1 MTRAWQSGPAPTRA
15 GVGLRGTHHGEWL
28 DRRPRCG
35 WLELHAEN
43 YFAIGGALPA
53 LLESLRSDYPLSIHG
68 VGLGLGSPD
77 PLDPHHLAAWRRL
90 VDRLEPAIIS
100 EHLCWGALEG
110 EHFNDLLPLPLTE
123 ASLARLVSRVSQ
135 WQDSVRRAVLIEH
148 LASYVT
154 FPDSSLA
161 EAQFLVELARASGCG
176 ILLDLN
182 NLVVNAHNHGGDPRA
197 FVDAL
202 PAQLVGEI
210 HLAGHTQIER
220 HGRRWHIDDHGSRV
234 GEEVWALYRH
244 ARSALGPIP
253 TLIEWDNALP
263 SLDELLAEA
272 AKADAII
279 EASDNKDV
287 RSHCAE
293 LSLTATTRPDSVSL
307 DTESQAT
314 ELLDV
319 SLRAFATMLRT
330 AAPPEDGGLAIYH
343 HHRLANFSQA
353 LALAFPVLERLVGEA
368 FFRQLAADHQRRQPS
383 RSGDLHPC
391 GASFATTLRERWA
404 DGEYAYLADI
414 AALEWAWQRAFVAD
428 ETEPTTA
435 EDFAAI
441 PSETWPALRFEFHPS
456 LSLIES
462 RWPIFTIW
470 ENHRDRSRE
479 PPVVRLDAGGENVR
493 VAREQGRVTV
503 RRCTESEF
511 VWLRALQAGQT
522 LDEAFVAASRIDPDF
537 DLATALTDL
546 LACVKPNLGSVR
558 ENTYF
563 AAASI

>member
-1 MTRAWQSGPAPTRA
+1 MTRAWQSGPAPARA

-53 LLESLRSDYPLSIHG
+53 LLETLRSDYPLSIHG

-77 PLDPHHLAAWRRL
+77 PLDPSHLAAWRRL

-123 ASLARLVSRVSQ
+123 ASLARLISRVSQ
-135 WQDSVRRAVLIEH
+135 WQDSLRRPVLIEH

-154 FPDSSLA
+154 FGESSLA
-161 EAQFLVELARASGCG
+161 EAQFLVELAHASGCG

-182 NLVVNAHNHGGDPRA
+182 NLVVNAHNHGGDPRV
-197 FVDAL
+197 FVDTL
-202 PAQLVGEI
+202 PTRLVGEI
-210 HLAGHTQIER
+210 HLAGHTHIER
-220 HGRRWHIDDHGSRV
+220 QGRRWHIDDHGSCV

-244 ARSALGPIP
+244 TRSALGPIP

-272 AKADAII
+272 AKANAII
-279 EASDNKDV
+279 EASDDMDA
-287 RSHCAE
+287 RSRSAE
-293 LSLTATTRPDSVSL
+293 ESFTATTRAASVSI
-307 DTESQAT
+307 DRPS
-314 ELLDV
+314 LDV
-319 SLRAFATMLRT
+319 SLRAFATTLRS
-330 AAPPEDGGLAIYH
+330 AEPPEDGGLAIYH
-343 HHRLANFSQA
+343 HHRRANFSHS

-368 FFRQLAADHQRRQPS
+368 FFRRLAADHQRRQPS

-391 GASFATTLRERWA
+391 GASLAATLREHWPE
-404 DGEYAYLADI
+404 GEYAYLADI
-414 AALEWAWQRAFVAD
+414 AALEWAWQHAFVAAD
-428 ETEPTTA
+428 AEPTTA
-435 EDFAAI
+435 EDFAVI
-441 PSETWPALRFEFHPS
+441 PAERWPALRFEFHPS

-462 RWPIFTIW
+462 RWPIFSIW
-470 ENHRDRSRE
+470 ENHRDRLRE

-503 RRCTESEF
+503 RRCTGSELI
-511 VWLRALQAGQT
+511 WLRALQAGVT
-522 LDEAFVAASRIDPDF
+522 LDEAFAAASRIDPDF
-537 DLATALTDL
+537 DLDTALADL
-546 LACVKPNLGSVR
+546 LVCVKPNLGSVR

-563 AAASI
+563 AAAST